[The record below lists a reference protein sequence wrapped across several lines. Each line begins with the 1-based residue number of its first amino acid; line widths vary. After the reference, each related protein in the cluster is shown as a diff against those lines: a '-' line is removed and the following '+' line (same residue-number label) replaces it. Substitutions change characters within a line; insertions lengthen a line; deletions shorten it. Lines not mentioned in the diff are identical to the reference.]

1 MNFCIPRIERAELSE
16 EEDGPRFH
24 GVELAMRSFGG
35 ARASRVMH
43 AGDQSIDTHKHD
55 WVCITIPLIG
65 GGIEAF
71 EGGEVRIDG
80 PCAILH
86 PAGSCHGDE
95 IGPLGLETFS
105 IQFDPGWLGRGPGLK
120 SGRSSAWV
128 GGDAAACA
136 RRLAA
141 AWNDP
146 GRPESELKDAT
157 AEFVRRAS
165 ASAPAPVPTPA
176 WIERVRE
183 ETSGVQNLSTAELA
197 RTVGLHPVWVARS
210 YRRAMGEG
218 LADARRRHRVAAAT
232 QLLRRSDELLADVA
246 AASGFCDQSH
256 MNRNFLEV
264 LGRTPLQ
271 VRKERRLFAA

>member
-1 MNFCIPRIERAELSE
+1 MGKD
-16 EEDGPRFH
+16 EDGPRFH
-24 GVELAMRSFGG
+24 GVELPVRGFGG

-43 AGDQSIDTHKHD
+43 AGNQKIDTHKHD
-55 WVCITIPLIG
+55 WACLTIPLIG
-65 GGIEAF
+65 SGLETF
-71 EGGEVRIDG
+71 EGGEARIEG

-86 PAGSCHGDE
+86 PAGSHHGDL

-105 IQFDPGWLGRGPGLK
+105 IQFDPEWLGHGPGLK

-128 GGDAAACA
+128 GGGVAAAA

-146 GRPESELKDAT
+146 ERPEAALRDAT

-165 ASAPAPVPTPA
+165 VPAPAAAPA
-176 WIERVRE
+176 WIERIRE
-183 ETSGVQNLSTAELA
+183 EASGIRNLSTDELA
-197 RTVGLHPVWVARS
+197 RKAGLHPVWVARS

-218 LADARRRHRVAAAT
+218 LADARRRHRVAAAA
-232 QLLRRSDELLADVA
+232 QLLRRSDERLADVA

-271 VRKERRLFAA
+271 VREERRLFAA